1 MSLPSG
7 TFQESYAQDMA
18 IIRTRTQWVFL
29 VLILVAVFTIPLYAS
44 NSLITLAIIIGITII
59 SVQGLN
65 ILTGRCG
72 QISMGHS
79 GFMMVGGYA
88 SGILCAKLGVPFW
101 LALPAAG
108 LIAGLAGILFGLP
121 SLKIRGFYLVMATIG
136 AYYIIHWL
144 ILQFQTF
151 TGGVNGL
158 AIPKA
163 TIFGIN
169 LNTSYVQGD
178 PSTARFFYLVMILA
192 IVAIYLAKN
201 IIRTRAGRAF
211 VAIRDNDLA
220 AEVMGVNL
228 FSYKLQAFFIG
239 CVFAGVAGAL
249 SAQYLRF
256 ANVDQFPFMDSV
268 WFLGMLIVGGQGSVV
283 GVIFGVVALKLLDQF
298 AVLVGPSLVT
308 AFHFKP
314 TVGTGLSL
322 ILSGLIVILFLIFEP
337 HGIVHFW
344 ERIKSWYRLW
354 PFSN

>member
-18 IIRTRTQWVFL
+18 IIRTKTQWIFLLLFL
-29 VLILVAVFTIPLYAS
+29 VILFAAPLYAN
-44 NSLITLAIIIGITII
+44 NSLMTLMTIIGITVI

-72 QISMGHS
+72 LISMGHS

-88 SGILCAKLGVPFW
+88 SAILCAKAGLPFW
-101 LALPAAG
+101 LSLPAAG
-108 LIAGLAGILFGLP
+108 LIAGLTGIIFGLP
-121 SLKIRGFYLVMATIG
+121 SLKVRGFYLVMATIA
-136 AYYIIHWL
+136 AYFIIHWV
-144 ILQFQTF
+144 ILQFQGV

-169 LNTSYVQGD
+169 LNTKVNY
-178 PSTARFFYLVMILA
+178 FYLVMIIA
-192 IVAIYLAKN
+192 VVAVYLAKN

-228 FSYKLQAFFIG
+228 WSYKLQAFFIG

-268 WFLGMLIVGGQGSVV
+268 WFLGMLIVGGQGSVT

-298 AVLVGPSLVT
+298 AIQIGPALVTTFHVLPTAGAALSLV
-308 AFHFKP
+308 
-314 TVGTGLSL
+314 
-322 ILSGLIVILFLIFEP
+322 LSGLIVILFLIFEP
-337 HGIVHFW
+337 HGMVHFW

>member
-18 IIRTRTQWVFL
+18 IIRTKTQWVFL
-29 VLILVAVFTIPLYAS
+29 LLFLVILFTAPLYAN
-44 NSLITLAIIIGITII
+44 NSLMTLMTIIGITVI

-72 QISMGHS
+72 LISMGHS
-79 GFMMVGGYA
+79 GFMMVGAYA
-88 SGILCAKLGVPFW
+88 SAILCAKVGLPFW
-101 LALPAAG
+101 LSLPAAG
-108 LIAGLAGILFGLP
+108 LIAGLTGIIFGLP
-121 SLKIRGFYLVMATIG
+121 SLKVRGFYLVMATIA
-136 AYYIIHWL
+136 AYFIIHWI
-144 ILQFQTF
+144 ILQFQGV

-169 LNTSYVQGD
+169 LNTKVNY
-178 PSTARFFYLVMILA
+178 FYLVMIIA
-192 IVAIYLAKN
+192 VIAVYLAKN

-228 FSYKLQAFFIG
+228 WSYKLQAFFIG

-283 GVIFGVVALKLLDQF
+283 GVIFGVVALKLLDQL
-298 AVLVGPSLVT
+298 AIQIGPLLVT
-308 AFHFKP
+308 TFHVLP
-314 TVGTGLSL
+314 TAGAALSL

-337 HGIVHFW
+337 HGMVHFW
-344 ERIKSWYRLW
+344 ERIKSYYRLW